1 MPDVRYYLDAMVLI
15 HFDNN
20 CLLGALREFAEK
32 THARLLTTRTVLG
45 ETESPKHKMSAPF
58 SDMLTD
64 GAIEVVDDVPP
75 AVDRADAE
83 IETLTADL
91 GPGENSLIRLVA
103 RDSEAPGKPILVL
116 NDGKAFGRSG
126 EIGVGAILE
135 ADYLA
140 LLVGEG
146 TVTCSDALVALE
158 NMLAKNLSKRRRGAW
173 QAA

>member
-1 MPDVRYYLDAMVLI
+1 MPDERYYLDATVLI

-20 CLLGALREFAEK
+20 GLLGALQKLAEK

-45 ETESPKHKMSAPF
+45 ETESPKHKMSTPF
-58 SDMLTD
+58 SDMLSD
-64 GAIEVVDDVPP
+64 GTLEVVDDV
-75 AVDRADAE
+75 ASVVDRADAE

-91 GPGENSLIRLVA
+91 GPGENSLIKLVA

-126 EIGVGAILE
+126 EIGIEAMLE

-158 NMLAKNLSKRRRGAW
+158 SMLAKNLSKHRRGAW

>member
-1 MPDVRYYLDAMVLI
+1 MPNVRYYLDAMVLI

-32 THARLLTTRTVLG
+32 THAKLLTTRTVLG

-91 GPGENSLIRLVA
+91 GPGENSLIKLAA
-103 RDSEAPGKPILVL
+103 RDSGASGKPILVL

-126 EIGVGAILE
+126 EIGVDAILE